1 MGDKIELTLAKRDVF
16 GKKVKKL
23 RREGIVPTIV
33 YGEGM
38 KPLASQ
44 GVYQEIVKVVE
55 KAGRH
60 TPVYLNGAKKGLAII
75 KRVDKDP
82 VKNTLRHVSFHAI
95 KANEPVV
102 TEVPIRLLNEDES
115 EAKRAGLVLMQ
126 VLEEVEVKALPKD
139 LPEAIEVDVLKL
151 KEAGDKITLGDI
163 KLPKGVE
170 LMRRDKNEE
179 DEAEDASE
187 LESLVIVNVYE
198 PSAVEASNNEAG
210 GNANLEDLP
219 ESTKEET
226 KE

>member
-38 KPLASQ
+38 EPLASQ
-44 GVYQEIVKVVE
+44 GAYQEIAKVVE

-75 KRVDKDP
+75 KRVDKGP

-139 LPEAIEVDVLKL
+139 LPEAIEVDVLNL

-198 PSAVEASNNEAG
+198 PSAVEASNNETG

>member
-16 GKKVKKL
+16 GK
-23 RREGIVPTIV
+23 IV

-139 LPEAIEVDVLKL
+139 LPEAIEVDALNL

>member
-1 MGDKIELTLAKRDVF
+1 M
-16 GKKVKKL
+16 
-23 RREGIVPTIV
+23 
-33 YGEGM
+33 
-38 KPLASQ
+38 
-44 GVYQEIVKVVE
+44 
-55 KAGRH
+55 
-60 TPVYLNGAKKGLAII
+60 
-75 KRVDKDP
+75 
-82 VKNTLRHVSFHAI
+82 
-95 KANEPVV
+95 
-102 TEVPIRLLNEDES
+102 PIRLLNEDES

-139 LPEAIEVDVLKL
+139 LPEAIEVDALNL

>member
-1 MGDKIELTLAKRDVF
+1 
-16 GKKVKKL
+16 
-23 RREGIVPTIV
+23 
-33 YGEGM
+33 
-38 KPLASQ
+38 
-44 GVYQEIVKVVE
+44 
-55 KAGRH
+55 
-60 TPVYLNGAKKGLAII
+60 
-75 KRVDKDP
+75 
-82 VKNTLRHVSFHAI
+82 
-95 KANEPVV
+95 
-102 TEVPIRLLNEDES
+102 
-115 EAKRAGLVLMQ
+115 MQ